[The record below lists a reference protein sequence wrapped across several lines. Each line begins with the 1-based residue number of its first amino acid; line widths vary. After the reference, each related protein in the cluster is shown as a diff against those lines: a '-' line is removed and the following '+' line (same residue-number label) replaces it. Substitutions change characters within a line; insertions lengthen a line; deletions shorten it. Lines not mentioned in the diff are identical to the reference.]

1 MKIEVDEDF
10 GNMMVSAIRYGLWRR
25 TYITKVTAD
34 YITPLI
40 KQGAFSRRVLGVMD
54 KDLSQYEKDR
64 AYRLQDTEKNKWLLD
79 DDCDYEAWSALHKA
93 VRAGRAGVS
102 VPATTK
108 CERRQR

>member
-10 GNMMVSAIRYGLWRR
+10 GDMMISAIRYGLWRR

-34 YITPLI
+34 YIIPLV
-40 KQGAFSRRVLGVMD
+40 KQGVFSKRVLSVMD

-79 DDCDYEAWSALHKA
+79 DDCDYGSWSALHKA
-93 VRAGRAGVS
+93 IKEQIILEGKDDGKS
-102 VPATTK
+102 
-108 CERRQR
+108 